1 LSHAPQQQ
9 APAPPSTWTDYL
21 AAQPQSLLWA
31 FEFCESWSN
40 MEGILDALRSGTLI
54 GVSDGSFC
62 EGMGTAAWT
71 LEASIGTSITGGCVV
86 PGLAHVHSS
95 MRSELAGLYAMLG
108 LLSLIADYFD
118 IKDGAITLACDGK
131 NALGEIFDTNKSF
144 RFGRAHNDLI
154 LASRRFLDKLPFQ
167 VLWQQVQGHQLDN
180 PFVEYKDLDRLSQL
194 NEDMDILAK
203 TILSQVEHTVRPIQH
218 KVFGEPWTI
227 WHRSEKL
234 CHDIPQRLHDIID
247 GPACLSYWARHDK
260 FGNASHHDVD
270 WDSTREFMSTI
281 DPKRARW
288 LTKHT
293 SGHCPVGTVMKKRKE
308 RITDECQHCS
318 QSLKHPLMCG
328 HAPTHQFNR
337 SGKLPF
343 VL

>member
-1 LSHAPQQQ
+1 
-9 APAPPSTWTDYL
+9 
-21 AAQPQSLLWA
+21 
-31 FEFCESWSN
+31 
-40 MEGILDALRSGTLI
+40 
-54 GVSDGSFC
+54 
-62 EGMGTAAWT
+62 
-71 LEASIGTSITGGCVV
+71 
-86 PGLAHVHSS
+86 
-95 MRSELAGLYAMLG
+95 MRWE
-108 LLSLIADYFD
+108 
-118 IKDGAITLACDGK
+118 
-131 NALGEIFDTNKSF
+131 NALGEIFDTDKSF

-154 LASRRFLDKLPFQ
+154 LASRHFLDKLPFQ
-167 VLWQQVQGHQLDN
+167 VLWQHIKGHQLNN
-180 PFVEYKDLDRLSQL
+180 PFVEYRDLDRLSQL

-234 CHDIPQRLHDIID
+234 CRDIPQRLYDIID

-293 SGHCPVGTVMKKRKE
+293 SGHCPVGTVMKKRTE
-308 RITDECQHCS
+308 RITNKCPHCGQPETPSHVWTCPHPPVKQKWEASLRSLDAWLENNLTDPSIRRDIITGLRAWIFHTEDPDLDCAPARLQACLGWESLLEGRPAKGWLTLQHAHFK
-318 QSLKHPLMCG
+318 SL
-328 HAPTHQFNR
+328 
-337 SGKLPF
+337 GKSRTGKQWL
-343 VL
+343 VALLQ